1 MKDLFR
7 SSSDSE
13 GSDAE
18 DDGTETQVD
27 QSDEICLHELEEND
41 ILAENDD
48 SGEDESAVVVSRG
61 RDIAWSTK
69 EPSFRR
75 FPIRNIK
82 RFSAGIPSTVSVSSA
97 VDCFRHFITNE
108 LLDIIVHFTNQQ
120 ENELKVSGKLV
131 DWRDTDRCEL
141 LSFLG
146 LLILYGIQKSRGK
159 PIDEFWDS
167 EYGTPLFC
175 ATMSRRQYRDILRSL
190 RFDDRITRL
199 ERKERTGN
207 KAEAVQEIFDLF
219 AVQCQTSFIPS
230 SNITVD
236 EHLCV
241 YRGRCSFKVYIPS
254 KPGKYGIKIWCAVDC
269 EHGYMTNLQ
278 MYTGR
283 SGDMRELNQG
293 KRVVLD
299 LVRHLADSGM
309 NITTDNF
316 FTSYDLGQELL
327 KMKLTLVGTLRSTRK
342 EVPKGFLPSKT
353 REECTTRF
361 AYSGKTLLVSYVP
374 KRNKA
379 VLLLSTQHQS
389 FEVPKENNLK
399 RKPEVV
405 LYYNSTK
412 SGVDTLDQMSSYYSV
427 KKGTKH
433 WPLAVFY
440 DLVDLAALN
449 AYRLFCVAVEK
460 TERRLFLMKLAKE
473 MAKPQVERRLSLP
486 QARNKDII
494 SSIKQ
499 CGFDDLLD
507 NGHPDVIPDNQK
519 RKRGRCSICPPI
531 KGQKLQFNMQ
541 KV

>member
-1 MKDLFR
+1 MNGIRFAPGYSVEQTMEDLFR

-41 ILAENDD
+41 SLAENDD
-48 SGEDESAVVVSRG
+48 SGEDESAVLVSRG
-61 RDIAWSTK
+61 RDIAWT
-69 EPSFRR
+69 
-75 FPIRNIK
+75 
-82 RFSAGIPSTVSVSSA
+82 GIPSTVSVSSA
-97 VDCFRHFITNE
+97 VDCFRQFITNE
-108 LLDIIVHFTNQQ
+108 LLDIIVQFTNQRG
-120 ENELKVSGKLV
+120 NELKVSGKLV
-131 DWRDTDRCEL
+131 DWRDTDRCKL

-146 LLILYGIQKSRGK
+146 LLILYGVQKSRGK

-167 EYGTPLFC
+167 EYGTPLFH
-175 ATMSRRQYRDILRSL
+175 ATMSRRRCQDILCSL
-190 RFDDRITRL
+190 RFDDCITRL

-207 KAEAVQEIFDLF
+207 KAEAVQKIFDLF

-230 SNITVD
+230 SNSTVD

-269 EHGYMTNLQ
+269 EQGYLTNLQ

-283 SGDMRELNQG
+283 SGDVREVNQG

-299 LVRHLADSGM
+299 LVCHLAGSGR

-316 FTSYDLGQELL
+316 FTSYDLGQKWL

-342 EVPKGFLPSKT
+342 EVPKEFLPLKT

-361 AYSGKTLLVSYVP
+361 AYSGKTLLASYVP

-389 FEVPKENNLK
+389 FEVPKESNLK
-399 RKPEVV
+399 
-405 LYYNSTK
+405 
-412 SGVDTLDQMSSYYSV
+412 
-427 KKGTKH
+427 
-433 WPLAVFY
+433 
-440 DLVDLAALN
+440 
-449 AYRLFCVAVEK
+449 
-460 TERRLFLMKLAKE
+460 
-473 MAKPQVERRLSLP
+473 
-486 QARNKDII
+486 
-494 SSIKQ
+494 
-499 CGFDDLLD
+499 
-507 NGHPDVIPDNQK
+507 
-519 RKRGRCSICPPI
+519 
-531 KGQKLQFNMQ
+531 
-541 KV
+541 

>member
-1 MKDLFR
+1 MDGIRFAPGYSVEQPMEDLFR

-41 ILAENDD
+41 IPAENDD
-48 SGEDESAVVVSRG
+48 SGEDESAVLVSRG

-69 EPSFRR
+69 EPSIRR
-75 FPIRNIK
+75 FPIRNIQ

-97 VDCFRHFITNE
+97 VDCFTNE
-108 LLDIIVHFTNQQ
+108 LLDIIVQFTNQRR
-120 ENELKVSGKLV
+120 NELKVSEKLV

-146 LLILYGIQKSRGK
+146 LLILYGVQKKK

-167 EYGTPLFC
+167 EYGTPLFR
-175 ATMSRRQYRDILRSL
+175 ATMSRRRYQDILRSL

-199 ERKERTGN
+199 EMKERTGN

-269 EHGYMTNLQ
+269 EHGYLTNLQ

-283 SGDMRELNQG
+283 SGDVREVNQG

-299 LVRHLADSGM
+299 LVCLLAGSGR
-309 NITTDNF
+309 NIPTEF
-316 FTSYDLGQELL
+316 FHEL
-327 KMKLTLVGTLRSTRK
+327 
-342 EVPKGFLPSKT
+342 
-353 REECTTRF
+353 
-361 AYSGKTLLVSYVP
+361 
-374 KRNKA
+374 
-379 VLLLSTQHQS
+379 
-389 FEVPKENNLK
+389 
-399 RKPEVV
+399 
-405 LYYNSTK
+405 
-412 SGVDTLDQMSSYYSV
+412 
-427 KKGTKH
+427 
-433 WPLAVFY
+433 
-440 DLVDLAALN
+440 
-449 AYRLFCVAVEK
+449 
-460 TERRLFLMKLAKE
+460 
-473 MAKPQVERRLSLP
+473 
-486 QARNKDII
+486 
-494 SSIKQ
+494 
-499 CGFDDLLD
+499 
-507 NGHPDVIPDNQK
+507 
-519 RKRGRCSICPPI
+519 
-531 KGQKLQFNMQ
+531 
-541 KV
+541 